1 MCKALTFNDSANLVV
16 VLLPLVLPQLQ
27 HRLSLAGLTQLQHQ
41 QDTVPHM
48 PLPLRL
54 PLVLHQ
60 LNPNGLE

>member
-16 VLLPLVLPQLQ
+16 VLLPLVLPQR
-27 HRLSLAGLTQLQHQ
+27 RLSLAGLTQLQHQ

-60 LNPNGLE
+60 LNPNSLE